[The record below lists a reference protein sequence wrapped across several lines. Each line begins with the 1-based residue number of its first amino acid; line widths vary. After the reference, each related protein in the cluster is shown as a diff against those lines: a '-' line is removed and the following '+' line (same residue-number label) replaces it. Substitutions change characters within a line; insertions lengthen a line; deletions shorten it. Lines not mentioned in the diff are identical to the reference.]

1 MNQYAMTKQPSQED
15 RQMSEQVAEQL
26 QRFVQPFLEILD
38 AYIDCRLVETFWQTM
53 VAIIVAR
60 TSWLLSVLGEYL
72 ADPQHGPAGTKQL
85 SRLLHSAKWC
95 SQLIE
100 QFLWRQADQGLRE
113 LEAVGEQPL
122 CVWDGSVLEKPESE
136 HLEGLAPVRSSKAK
150 RLQRSRPGVF
160 NKPGKPIVVRGW
172 EWTAVLLC
180 GLKGAVQVVNM
191 RWWSRKGEQATTARV
206 QEGHLLRECARSF
219 GRRVLHLFD
228 RGYAGGPW
236 LGELGRAGVRFVMR
250 WPKRYHLL
258 DSKGMERKAWQIA
271 LGKRAWG
278 APRMIWDGQ
287 LRKLRQTSV
296 LAIPVRHADY
306 GGPLWLVVA
315 RRGGEP
321 WYLLTNEPI
330 ESEEAAWQVVLAY
343 ARRWQ
348 VETSFRYGK
357 SELRMESP
365 RLQQWEPRRKLLLL
379 VTLVYAFLLS
389 LLDQAHDLLRQG
401 LLDRWSHRTG
411 RRARK
416 TRAPLYRLRWALSRL
431 WQCYPPCCMSRSS
444 SPVRPPGS
452 SRVIAWLLWF
462 LVFLNLCPKSSG

>member
-1 MNQYAMTKQPSQED
+1 MNQYAIAHKSSQAD
-15 RQMSEQVAEQL
+15 RELSEQVAQQL
-26 QRFVQPFLEILD
+26 QRFVQPLLEVLD
-38 AYIDCRLVETFWQTM
+38 AYVDCRLVATFQQTL

-60 TSWLLSVLGEYL
+60 TSLLLSVLGEYL

-95 SQLIE
+95 SGLIE
-100 QFLWRQADQGLRE
+100 RFLWQQAERGLSE
-113 LEAVGEQPL
+113 LEAAGEQPL
-122 CVWDGSVLEKPESE
+122 CIWDGSVLEKPESE

-160 NKPGKPIVVRGW
+160 NKPGRPIVVRGW
-172 EWTAVLLC
+172 EWTAVLLG
-180 GLKGAVQVVNM
+180 GLKGAVQVVSM
-191 RWWSRKGEQATTARV
+191 RWWSRKGEQATTARD
-206 QEGHLLRECARSF
+206 QEGHLLRECARRW

-236 LGELGRAGVRFVMR
+236 LGELGRAGVRFVIR
-250 WPKRYHLL
+250 WPKRYQLL
-258 DSKGMERKAWQIA
+258 DAKGVERKAWQIA
-271 LGKRAWG
+271 MGKRAWG
-278 APRMIWDGQ
+278 TPRWVWDSQ

-296 LAIPVRHADY
+296 VALPVRHASY
-306 GGPLWLVVA
+306 VGPLWLVIA

-389 LLDQAHDLLRQG
+389 LLAHEHDLLRQCV
-401 LLDRWSHRTG
+401 LDRWSHRTG

-416 TRAPLYRLRWALSRL
+416 TRTPLYRLRWALSRL
-431 WQCYPPCCMSRSS
+431 WQHAPPPTFSRSS
-444 SPVRPPGS
+444 QPVSLGWSGRLT
-452 SRVIAWLLWF
+452 AWLMWF

>member
-1 MNQYAMTKQPSQED
+1 MSQYAMSEPSSQED
-15 RQMSEQVAEQL
+15 QRVSEQVAQQL

-38 AYIDCRLVETFWQTM
+38 AYVDCRLVETFWRSM
-53 VAIIVAR
+53 IAIMVAR
-60 TSWLLSVLGEYL
+60 TSLVLSVLGEYL
-72 ADPQHGPAGTKQL
+72 TDPQHGPAGTKQL
-85 SRLLHSAKWC
+85 ERLLHSAKWC
-95 SQLIE
+95 SRLIE
-100 QFLWRQADQGLRE
+100 RFLWQQAEQGLKE
-113 LEAVGEQPL
+113 LEAAGEEPL

-136 HLEGLAPVRSSKAK
+136 KLEGLAPVRSSKAK

-160 NKPGKPIVVRGW
+160 NKPGRPIVVRGW

-180 GLKGAVQVVNM
+180 GLKGAVQVVSM
-191 RWWSRKGEQATTARV
+191 RWWSRKGEQATTARA
-206 QEGHLLRECARSF
+206 QEGQLLRECARRW

-228 RGYAGGPW
+228 RGYAGAPW
-236 LGELGRAGVRFVMR
+236 LGDLARQGVRFVMR
-250 WPKRYHLL
+250 WPKRYQLF
-258 DSKGMERKAWQIA
+258 DSKGVERKAWQIA

-278 APRMIWDGQ
+278 APRWIWDGQ

-296 LAIPVRHADY
+296 VALPVRHAGY

-389 LLDQAHDLLRQG
+389 LLEQEHDLLRQY
-401 LLDRWSHRTG
+401 LLERWSHRTG
-411 RRARK
+411 RHARQA
-416 TRAPLYRLRWALSRL
+416 RAPLYRLRWALSRL
-431 WQCYPPCCMSRSS
+431 WQSYPPCCMRRSRQ
-444 SPVRPPGS
+444 PVRPPRPG
-452 SRVIAWLLWF
+452 RLVAWLLWV
-462 LVFLNLCPKSSG
+462 LVFLNLCPKTSG

>member
-1 MNQYAMTKQPSQED
+1 MNQYAIANKSSQED
-15 RQMSEQVAEQL
+15 QQVSEQVAQQL
-26 QRFVQPFLEILD
+26 QRFVHPFLDLLD
-38 AYIDCRLVETFWQTM
+38 AYVDCRLVETFLQTM
-53 VAIIVAR
+53 IAIMVAR
-60 TSWLLSVLGEYL
+60 TSLLLSVLGEYL
-72 ADPQHGPAGTKQL
+72 TDPQHGPAGTKHL
-85 SRLLHSAKWC
+85 SRLLHSAKW
-95 SQLIE
+95 SSGLIE
-100 QFLWRQADQGLRE
+100 QFLWRQADQGLSA
-113 LEAVGEQPL
+113 LEAAGEPPL

-160 NKPGKPIVVRGW
+160 NTPGRPIVVRGW

-180 GLKGAVQVVNM
+180 GLKGAVQVVSM
-191 RWWSRKGEQATTARV
+191 RWWSRKGEQATTARD
-206 QEGHLLRECARSF
+206 QEGHLLRECARRW

-228 RGYAGGPW
+228 RGYAGAPW
-236 LGELGRAGVRFVMR
+236 LGELAWSGVRFVMR
-250 WPKRYHLL
+250 WPKRYQFL
-258 DSKGMERKAWQIA
+258 DSKGIERKAWQIA
-271 LGKRAWG
+271 LGKRVWG
-278 APRMIWDGQ
+278 GPRWLWDGR

-296 LAIPVRHADY
+296 VALPVRHAGY

-330 ESEEAAWQVVLAY
+330 ASEEAAWQVVLAY

-365 RLQQWEPRRKLLLL
+365 RLHKWEPRRKLLLV

-389 LLDQAHDLLRQG
+389 LLDHQHDLLRQWV
-401 LLDRWSHRTG
+401 LDRWSHRTG

-431 WQCYPPCCMSRSS
+431 WQHYPPACMSRSS
-444 SPVRPPGS
+444 QPVRPPWSG
-452 SRVIAWLLWF
+452 RLTAWLMWF
-462 LVFLNLCPKSSG
+462 LAFLNLCPKSSG